1 MIFAH
6 DTEVALRTAAA
17 LVNTAGTADEDTL
30 TTTDELRDFYTEW
43 GWTGLVTGDAQ
54 ELDQVRA
61 LRPRLRAAWGAESD
75 EELVELV
82 NALLREGRALPQ
94 VVTHGDYG
102 WHIHATPSDAPLA
115 VRMQVEAAMAL
126 VDVIRNDGARGQQ
139 SAIRYARAA
148 FDGRWSSQSYPTGGM
163 ADRPETTFGTM
174 NDDVLAHFDP
184 AAYAV
189 TAAAPTPSPTNS
201 PTNEKVSA

>member
-1 MIFAH
+1 MTFAH

-17 LVNTAGTADEDTL
+17 LVNTAASGGEDTL
-30 TTTDELRDFYTEW
+30 TTTDGLRGFYTEW
-43 GWTGLVTGDAQ
+43 GWTGRVAGDAQ
-54 ELDQVRA
+54 ELEQVRA
-61 LRPRLRAAWGAESD
+61 LRPRLRAAWGAGSD

-126 VDVIRNDGARGQQ
+126 VDVIRNDERSRLRTCAAEDCQNVLVDLSRNR
-139 SAIRYARAA
+139 SRRYCDDGCGNRLAA
-148 FDGRWSSQSYPTGGM
+148 
-163 ADRPETTFGTM
+163 
-174 NDDVLAHFDP
+174 
-184 AAYAV
+184 AAYR
-189 TAAAPTPSPTNS
+189 SRR
-201 PTNEKVSA
+201 EG